1 MPNFDFSSN
10 LTGTALAAMAPDAVR
25 KLWRQG
31 FLMAEQSTDFFQEL
45 EGDSASSPIQV
56 ETDLS
61 KGRGQKITMS
71 VLSGFYDEPH
81 IDEELFD
88 SPDDFE
94 DIAMS
99 DFDLQVGWARHGVR
113 NLETTEEIMGMRGEI
128 AGRFNVEQGKWL
140 GRLKTEQILMLTML
154 DLNSENVFYAGGK
167 TLDTLVAADVLAWD
181 EVTIL
186 GQTMKPLGG
195 LPCDIKGRNSKAP
208 VWSNIVI
215 PTEAAM
221 TSLKIDPDYKTAL
234 QGADLRGPGNT
245 LFSGSVK
252 DIDGHVLKP
261 YNPID
266 HDGIGAIG
274 SPLNPRA
281 NLGVAITAGTTTFDI
296 KGGGNSTAAAI
307 TKKKY
312 FKHFPGFAYTR
323 IGKGA
328 FSPASTTR
336 YLLIVNPKNAA
347 TDPGKIGMYAYTTGN
362 DGNKITITQRLG
374 SAASGAR
381 VTTLGSVT
389 WDSGVWSGRHTDVH
403 PANATIIPCNA
414 KGQAIGDT
422 LMLLRSGILRGY
434 GKYRGHRSQQTHEG
448 GFIMDKFITS
458 VFGQT
463 IREDRLGRHPGV
475 ARLRHALA
483 YPELNLPIVV

>member
-10 LTGTALAAMAPDAVR
+10 ITGTALAAMAPDSVR
-25 KLWRQG
+25 KLWRSG

-45 EGDSASSPIQV
+45 EGDSPASPIQV

-61 KGRGQKITMS
+61 KGKGQKITMS

-94 DIAMS
+94 DLAMA
-99 DFDLQVGWARHGVR
+99 DFDLTVGWARHGVR

-140 GRLKTEQILMLTML
+140 GRLKTEQIFMLAKL
-154 DLNSENVFYAGGK
+154 KLNSENVFYSAGK
-167 TLDTLVAADVLAWD
+167 TLDTLVAADVLSWD
-181 EVTIL
+181 DVTIL
-186 GQTMKPLGG
+186 GQAVKPLGG

-252 DIDGHVLKP
+252 DIDGHVIKP
-261 YNPID
+261 YNPVD

-274 SPLNPRA
+274 SPLNPKA
-281 NLGVAITAGTTTFDI
+281 QLGEAITAGTAAFDI
-296 KGGGNSTAAAI
+296 KGGGNATAAAM
-307 TKKKY
+307 TKKKFFKY
-312 FKHFPGFAYTR
+312 FDGYAYKFL
-323 IGKGA
+323 GMGA
-328 FSPASTTR
+328 HTADTTEK

-347 TDPGKIGMYAYTTGN
+347 TDPGKIGMYAYTTH
-362 DGNKITITQRLG
+362 DGNKITITKRLG
-374 SAASGAR
+374 SAASGVR
-381 VTTLGSVT
+381 VTTLGGVT
-389 WDSGVWSGRHTDVH
+389 WNTGVWAGKHTDVH
-403 PANATIIPCNA
+403 PLNATIIPCNA
-414 KGQAIGDT
+414 KGQAYGDT
-422 LMLLRSGILRGY
+422 LMMLRSGILRGY

-463 IREDRLGRHPGV
+463 IREDRLGRHPGL
-475 ARLRHALA
+475 ARLRTALA
-483 YPELNLPIVV
+483 YPELGLPIVV